1 MRTPNHQLPSARDTL
16 SFVKISLTLLAIA
29 GGVVLLV
36 LIAAAVGI
44 LLTRRSNGRLLRSM
58 HATRNEERRA
68 AAYLETALGWHTYLE
83 TLRPLAFPEEGLAI
97 HRSRDLAIVLRSR
110 AQLEL
115 FGSAA
120 VQKLH
125 EEALD
130 ESVTLI
136 DLLRSMPRTTATGD
150 VDLAAGRVVLRFVLK
165 EVSKRVNALE
175 RQMNSELQ
183 ARTAIAER
191 SIEITGWRQDHA
203 EAAANGNN
211 HRSELAET
219 VPILPT

>member
-1 MRTPNHQLPSARDTL
+1 MT
-16 SFVKISLTLLAIA
+16 ISLTFLAAA
-29 GGVVLLV
+29 GGVVLLALV
-36 LIAAAVGI
+36 GAAVAI
-44 LLTRRSNGRLLRSM
+44 LRTRRSNDRLLRSM
-58 HATRNEERRA
+58 HETRSEERRA
-68 AAYLETALGWHTYLE
+68 AAYLETALGWHAYLQ
-83 TLRPLAFPEEGLAI
+83 TLRPLAFPEEGLAV

-136 DLLRSMPRTTATGD
+136 DLLRSMPRAPATGD

-165 EVSKRVNALE
+165 EVGKRVNALE

-191 SIEITGWRQDHA
+191 SVEITGRRHDLSDGS
-203 EAAANGNN
+203 ENGKD
-211 HRSELAET
+211 RSDIAET
-219 VPILPT
+219 VQMLPR

>member
-1 MRTPNHQLPSARDTL
+1 M
-16 SFVKISLTLLAIA
+16 
-29 GGVVLLV
+29 
-36 LIAAAVGI
+36 
-44 LLTRRSNGRLLRSM
+44 
-58 HATRNEERRA
+58 
-68 AAYLETALGWHTYLE
+68 
-83 TLRPLAFPEEGLAI
+83 
-97 HRSRDLAIVLRSR
+97 LRSR

-219 VPILPT
+219 VPILPN

>member
-1 MRTPNHQLPSARDTL
+1 MNPL
-16 SFVKISLTLLAIA
+16 SLVTIA
-29 GGVVLLV
+29 AAVVLLV
-36 LIAAAVGI
+36 LVGAAVGI
-44 LLTRRSNGRLLRSM
+44 LRIRRSNARLLRSM
-58 HATRNEERRA
+58 HETRTEERRA
-68 AAYLETALGWHTYLE
+68 AAYLETALGWHTYLQ
-83 TLRPLAFPEEGLAI
+83 TLRPLAFPEEGLAV

-120 VQKLH
+120 VQRLH

-136 DLLRSMPRTTATGD
+136 DLLRSMPRAPATGD
-150 VDLAAGRVVLRFVLK
+150 IDLAAGRVVLRFVLK

-183 ARTAIAER
+183 AQQSIAER
-191 SIEITGWRQDHA
+191 SVELIGWGQDSSGGS
-203 EAAANGNN
+203 ENGND
-211 HRSELAET
+211 RSELAET
-219 VPILPT
+219 VRILPR

>member
-1 MRTPNHQLPSARDTL
+1 
-16 SFVKISLTLLAIA
+16 VKISLTLAVIA
-29 GGVVLLV
+29 GAVLLLV
-36 LIAAAVGI
+36 LIGAAAGI
-44 LLTRRSNGRLLRSM
+44 LRLRRSNAGLLRSM
-58 HATRNEERRA
+58 LETRNDERRA
-68 AAYLETALGWHTYLE
+68 AAYLETALGWHAYLQ
-83 TLRPLAFPEEGLAI
+83 TLRPLAFPEEALAV

-120 VQKLH
+120 VQQLH

-136 DLLRSMPRTTATGD
+136 DLLRSMPRTSATGD

-165 EVSKRVNALE
+165 EVGKRVNALE
-175 RQMNSELQ
+175 RQMNRELQ

-191 SIEITGWRQDHA
+191 SVEITGRRQDHSDGS
-203 EAAANGNN
+203 ENGKDP
-211 HRSELAET
+211 SDLADT
-219 VPILPT
+219 VQILLG